1 MRAALHR
8 PQRNWGPRLREYD
21 VAGGLRAVFLE
32 NELLRVGVLADRG
45 TDVFELLYKP
55 RDLDFAWLAA
65 GGVRDARTFT
75 LGSSEPFL
83 DVYPGGWQE
92 VLPNGGAPSSY
103 AGAQYGQHDEISLVP
118 WDYDVVEDGEEAVA
132 VRFEVTGRKS
142 PLRLVKEL
150 RLAASEPRLR
160 ISETL
165 INESDVSARLMWGH
179 HIAFGPPFLEP
190 GCRVELPEAVEAIAH
205 AEPLNDGGRR
215 VRAGRSLWPRGED
228 ETGVE
233 VALDVIPPR
242 GTESELLYLTR
253 FAEGRYEIVRGG
265 QRLGLRV
272 EWDASVMPY
281 LWFWQEFGR
290 TTGYPWYGRHYNI
303 GLEPFTSYPAN
314 GLAEA
319 VANGS
324 ALELAP
330 RARRDFWLTASV
342 VDG

>member
-8 PQRNWGPRLREYD
+8 PQRNWGARLREYD

-45 TDVFELLYKP
+45 TDIFELLYKP
-55 RDLDFAWLAA
+55 RDLDFAWLSAS
-65 GGVRDARTFT
+65 GVRDARTFT
-75 LGSSEPFL
+75 PGSHEPLL
-83 DVYPGGWQE
+83 DTYPGGWQE

-103 AGAQYGQHDEISLVP
+103 AGAHYGQHDEVSLVP
-118 WDYDVVEDGEEAVA
+118 WDYDVVEDSEEAVA
-132 VRFEVTGRKS
+132 VRFAVTGRKS

-150 RLAASEPRLR
+150 GLAAGEARLR
-160 ISETL
+160 IAETL
-165 INESDVSARLMWGH
+165 TNESDVGIHVMWGH

-190 GCRVELPEAVEAIAH
+190 GCRVHLPDAVEAIAH
-205 AEPLNDGGRR
+205 DEPLNDGGRR
-215 VRAGRSLWPRGED
+215 VRAGRFRWPRAED
-228 ETGVE
+228 EGGAE
-233 VALDVIPPR
+233 VALDVIPER
-242 GTESELLYLTR
+242 GSPSELLYLTR
-253 FAEGRYEIVRGG
+253 FAEGRYEIVRAA

-281 LWFWQEFGR
+281 VWFWQEFGR
-290 TTGYPWYGRHYNI
+290 TTGYPWYGRHYNV
-303 GLEPFTSYPAN
+303 GLEPFTSYPTN

-324 ALELAP
+324 ALELPP

-342 VDG
+342 VDD

>member
-8 PQRNWGPRLREYD
+8 PQRNWGARLREYD
-21 VAGGLRAVFLE
+21 VPGGLRAVFLE

-55 RDLDFAWLAA
+55 RDLDFAWLAS

-103 AGAQYGQHDEISLVP
+103 AGAQYSQHDEISLVP
-118 WDYDVVEDGEEAVA
+118 WDYDVVEDREEAVA
-132 VRFEVTGRKS
+132 VRFAVTGRKS
-142 PLRLVKEL
+142 PLRLMKEL
-150 RLAASEPRLR
+150 RLVANEPHLR

-165 INESDVSARLMWGH
+165 INESDVSVQLMWGH

-190 GCRVELPEAVEAIAH
+190 GCRVELPDAVEAIAH
-205 AEPLNDGGRR
+205 DKPLNDGGRR
-215 VRAGRSLWPRGED
+215 VRSGRFLWPRGED
-228 ETGVE
+228 ETGAE
-233 VALDVIPPR
+233 VALDVIPAH
-242 GTESELLYLTR
+242 GAASELLYLTR
-253 FAEGRYEIVRGG
+253 FGEGRYEIVRGG

-303 GLEPFTSYPAN
+303 GLEPFTSYPTN

-324 ALELAP
+324 ALELSP
-330 RARRDFWLTASV
+330 RAQRDFWLTASV
-342 VDG
+342 IDG

>member
-8 PQRNWGPRLREYD
+8 PQRNWGARLREYD
-21 VAGGLRAVFLE
+21 VPGGLRAVFLE

-65 GGVRDARTFT
+65 GGVRDAGTFT

-103 AGAQYGQHDEISLVP
+103 AGADYRQHDEISLVS

-132 VRFEVTGRKS
+132 VRFTVTGRKS

-150 RLAASEPRLR
+150 RLAANEPRLR

-165 INESDVSARLMWGH
+165 VNESDVSVRLMWGH
-179 HIAFGPPFLEP
+179 HIALGPPFLEP
-190 GCRVELPEAVEAIAH
+190 GCRVELPAAVEAIAH
-205 AEPLNDGGRR
+205 AESLNDGGRR
-215 VRAGRSLWPRGED
+215 VRAGRFLWPRGED
-228 ETGVE
+228 ENGAE

-242 GTESELLYLTR
+242 GTESELLYLTS
-253 FAEGRYEIVRGG
+253 FAEGRYEIVRGA

-324 ALELAP
+324 ALELTP
-330 RARRDFWLTASV
+330 RARCDFWLTASV